1 MLDGKIILV
10 DDNEAV
16 LKTLKMILAREF
28 KTLVGVSVPTLLPA
42 LLREGD
48 VDIVLLDMNFVTGRQ
63 DGSEGL
69 FWLDRIVG
77 RPDPPQVVLITAF
90 GDIELAVSAL
100 KRGAAD
106 FVVKPWDNEKLVA
119 ILQGAFRRRRKVR
132 TEAASM
138 RRISAEEE
146 NGQVVSLLVGSLLKK
161 YAQAYGKQLPVVT
174 SGGLDKLSGL
184 IRQGDLSA
192 LQQTIE
198 RAVLLTNLSSLG
210 ADDFHIEK
218 TASASRPVTLE
229 EMEKQFIS
237 EVLREKNGNL
247 TLCAQQLDISR
258 KFGKSGNRLEK
269 VEERRKELK
278 TIEKLSMTE
287 IHKLADLALKVISVK
302 VKHYAGLMNVQYGRI
317 TIRNQKTRWGSC
329 SSKGNLNFNCLLM
342 LAPDEVVDYVVIHE
356 LCHLIEM
363 NHSKAFWKQVE
374 QMMPDYKKHRKW
386 LKDHGNEIMERM
398 S

>member
-28 KTLVGVSVPTLLPA
+28 KTVVGVSVPTLLPA

-90 GDIELAVSAL
+90 GDI
-100 KRGAAD
+100 
-106 FVVKPWDNEKLVA
+106 
-119 ILQGAFRRRRKVR
+119 LQGAFRRRRKVR

-146 NGQVVSLLVGSLLKK
+146 KGQVVSLLVGSLLKK

-198 RAVLLTNLSSLG
+198 RAVLLTDSSSLG

-229 EMEKQFIS
+229 EMEKLFIS

-258 KFGKSGNRLEK
+258 QTLYNKI
-269 VEERRKELK
+269 RK
-278 TIEKLSMTE
+278 
-287 IHKLADLALKVISVK
+287 
-302 VKHYAGLMNVQYGRI
+302 YGL
-317 TIRNQKTRWGSC
+317 
-329 SSKGNLNFNCLLM
+329 
-342 LAPDEVVDYVVIHE
+342 
-356 LCHLIEM
+356 
-363 NHSKAFWKQVE
+363 
-374 QMMPDYKKHRKW
+374 
-386 LKDHGNEIMERM
+386 
-398 S
+398 

>member
-28 KTLVGVSVPTLLPA
+28 KTVVGVSVPTLLPA

-146 NGQVVSLLVGSLLKK
+146 KGQVVSLLVGSLLKK

-174 SGGLDKLSGL
+174 SGGLARGSFGFATNNRAGSLVDGLVFAGGGRFPYRKNSFRIPSGD
-184 IRQGDLSA
+184 IGGDG
-192 LQQTIE
+192 E
-198 RAVLLTNLSSLG
+198 AVY
-210 ADDFHIEK
+210 
-218 TASASRPVTLE
+218 
-229 EMEKQFIS
+229 Q
-237 EVLREKNGNL
+237 
-247 TLCAQQLDISR
+247 
-258 KFGKSGNRLEK
+258 
-269 VEERRKELK
+269 
-278 TIEKLSMTE
+278 
-287 IHKLADLALKVISVK
+287 
-302 VKHYAGLMNVQYGRI
+302 
-317 TIRNQKTRWGSC
+317 
-329 SSKGNLNFNCLLM
+329 
-342 LAPDEVVDYVVIHE
+342 
-356 LCHLIEM
+356 
-363 NHSKAFWKQVE
+363 
-374 QMMPDYKKHRKW
+374 
-386 LKDHGNEIMERM
+386 
-398 S
+398 

>member
-69 FWLDRIVG
+69 FWQDRIVG

-106 FVVKPWDNEKLVA
+106 FVVKPWDNE
-119 ILQGAFRRRRKVR
+119 KVR

-198 RAVLLTNLSSLG
+198 RAVLLTDLSSLG

-258 KFGKSGNRLEK
+258 QTLYNKI
-269 VEERRKELK
+269 RK
-278 TIEKLSMTE
+278 
-287 IHKLADLALKVISVK
+287 
-302 VKHYAGLMNVQYGRI
+302 YGL
-317 TIRNQKTRWGSC
+317 
-329 SSKGNLNFNCLLM
+329 
-342 LAPDEVVDYVVIHE
+342 
-356 LCHLIEM
+356 
-363 NHSKAFWKQVE
+363 
-374 QMMPDYKKHRKW
+374 
-386 LKDHGNEIMERM
+386 
-398 S
+398 

>member
-198 RAVLLTNLSSLG
+198 RAVLLTDSSSLG

-258 KFGKSGNRLEK
+258 QTLYNKTVCSRIDTLIVQRSLHNPVRALSGYPAVRPTSFAWAS
-269 VEERRKELK
+269 RC
-278 TIEKLSMTE
+278 
-287 IHKLADLALKVISVK
+287 ALPVRAS
-302 VKHYAGLMNVQYGRI
+302 R
-317 TIRNQKTRWGSC
+317 
-329 SSKGNLNFNCLLM
+329 
-342 LAPDEVVDYVVIHE
+342 
-356 LCHLIEM
+356 
-363 NHSKAFWKQVE
+363 
-374 QMMPDYKKHRKW
+374 
-386 LKDHGNEIMERM
+386 
-398 S
+398 

>member
-1 MLDGKIILV
+1 M
-10 DDNEAV
+10 
-16 LKTLKMILAREF
+16 
-28 KTLVGVSVPTLLPA
+28 
-42 LLREGD
+42 
-48 VDIVLLDMNFVTGRQ
+48 
-63 DGSEGL
+63 
-69 FWLDRIVG
+69 G

-146 NGQVVSLLVGSLLKK
+146 NGQVISLLVGSLLKK

-198 RAVLLTNLSSLG
+198 RAVLLTDSSSLG

-258 KFGKSGNRLEK
+258 QTLYNKI
-269 VEERRKELK
+269 RK
-278 TIEKLSMTE
+278 
-287 IHKLADLALKVISVK
+287 
-302 VKHYAGLMNVQYGRI
+302 YGL
-317 TIRNQKTRWGSC
+317 
-329 SSKGNLNFNCLLM
+329 
-342 LAPDEVVDYVVIHE
+342 
-356 LCHLIEM
+356 
-363 NHSKAFWKQVE
+363 
-374 QMMPDYKKHRKW
+374 
-386 LKDHGNEIMERM
+386 
-398 S
+398 

>member
-28 KTLVGVSVPTLLPA
+28 KTVVGVSVPTLLPA

-119 ILQGAFRRRRKVR
+119 ILQGAFRRSRKVR
-132 TEAASM
+132 PEA
-138 RRISAEEE
+138 AEEE
-146 NGQVVSLLVGSLLKK
+146 KGQVVSLLVGSLLKK

-198 RAVLLTNLSSLG
+198 RAVLLTDSSSLG

-229 EMEKQFIS
+229 EMEKLFIS

-258 KFGKSGNRLEK
+258 QTLYNKI
-269 VEERRKELK
+269 RK
-278 TIEKLSMTE
+278 
-287 IHKLADLALKVISVK
+287 
-302 VKHYAGLMNVQYGRI
+302 YGL
-317 TIRNQKTRWGSC
+317 
-329 SSKGNLNFNCLLM
+329 
-342 LAPDEVVDYVVIHE
+342 
-356 LCHLIEM
+356 
-363 NHSKAFWKQVE
+363 
-374 QMMPDYKKHRKW
+374 
-386 LKDHGNEIMERM
+386 
-398 S
+398 

>member
-146 NGQVVSLLVGSLLKK
+146 KGQVVSLLVGSLLKK

-198 RAVLLTNLSSLG
+198 FYLFIHGLQIDNIRLHILL
-210 ADDFHIEK
+210 
-218 TASASRPVTLE
+218 
-229 EMEKQFIS
+229 
-237 EVLREKNGNL
+237 
-247 TLCAQQLDISR
+247 
-258 KFGKSGNRLEK
+258 
-269 VEERRKELK
+269 
-278 TIEKLSMTE
+278 
-287 IHKLADLALKVISVK
+287 ISVYPTVLIHQSIK
-302 VKHYAGLMNVQYGRI
+302 FSFRMISGCSNLYLRTLFRIFCDRQTLRIVDLIQKFIFQTALNVQ
-317 TIRNQKTRWGSC
+317 IRT
-329 SSKGNLNFNCLLM
+329 
-342 LAPDEVVDYVVIHE
+342 
-356 LCHLIEM
+356 
-363 NHSKAFWKQVE
+363 
-374 QMMPDYKKHRKW
+374 
-386 LKDHGNEIMERM
+386 
-398 S
+398 